1 MLFSSGRTHRS
12 SLSTHYFLKEAMM
25 MMRRRTS
32 LFSGIGMIL
41 LAASL
46 VVTAQDPATTPNSE
60 QEKAQAA
67 LREKALQLFDQVV
80 ADVQTL
86 KLPENRL
93 RVQWE
98 MGDLIWDYDEARA
111 RTLFSQALAGI
122 NELIRNLDVNDR
134 RFRELLQVPTQL
146 RQECLTTISRRDP
159 KLAYESF
166 LGMRL
171 PVAPPPANAPPNMP
185 PNQNANQQNSE
196 TNLEMSLLAA
206 MAASDP
212 RLALQNAE
220 ASLDKGQFPNS
231 LARLLAQLQQKD
243 KDAAARLKEKI
254 FKKLNTSTLLSNQG
268 ASTLALSL
276 LRPGPRLS
284 GTQTAAV
291 STGNSNNSNNQ
302 ALDEAAYRELLDL
315 VVAAALS
322 TGPIN
327 MQPPRPVGPG
337 AQRDEGQMQI
347 AQNNA
352 NARTL
357 VSGLSPLQAQ
367 IDKYLP
373 GRSAAIR
380 QKFSEMGIRGNPIT
394 IDAEI
399 SALMRQ
405 GTTDSFLQ
413 AAARSTGETQ
423 KMLYQQAAHRA
434 ISEGNPDRASQIA
447 SSYLDPRQRESITQE
462 IDRQKTMQN
471 ALVGKMEDARQLLAG
486 MRTDNERINWLTQIA
501 SMAVKKNE
509 PKLALPFLEEARNM
523 VNRRAENY
531 QQLEL
536 QMRVAHAFAPVEA
549 ARSFEVLALGVE
561 QLNELV
567 SAAAVLSGFEL
578 PVFKEGE
585 MRLQGGGQLSNMVS
599 RFGQELANLARS
611 DFERAQN
618 SADRFHRFEARL
630 LARLSI
636 VRTLLNK
643 RTNNNDAPPPPLP
656 PPPR

>member
-1 MLFSSGRTHRS
+1 
-12 SLSTHYFLKEAMM
+12 M
-25 MMRRRTS
+25 MMRRRIS

-46 VVTAQDPATTPNSE
+46 VVMAQDPATTLTPE

-93 RVQWE
+93 RIQWE

-111 RTLFSQALAGI
+111 RGLFAQSLAGI
-122 NELIRNLDVNDR
+122 SELIRNLDVNDR
-134 RFRELLQVPTQL
+134 RFRELLQIPTQL
-146 RQECLTTISRRDP
+146 RQECLTAISRRDP

-166 LGMRL
+166 LGLRL

-185 PNQNANQQNSE
+185 PNQNANPQNSE

-220 ASLDKGQFPNS
+220 ASLEKGQFPNS

-243 KDAAARLKEKI
+243 KDAAVRLKEKI

-268 ASTLALSL
+268 AATLALSL

-284 GTQTAAV
+284 GTQTVVTA
-291 STGNSNNSNNQ
+291 TGNSNNNNSNNQ
-302 ALDEAAYRELLDL
+302 ALDEASYRELLEL
-315 VVAAALS
+315 VVATALS
-322 TGPIN
+322 TGPIS

-337 AQRDEGQMQI
+337 APRDEGQAQI

-357 VSGLSPLQAQ
+357 VSGLSPMQAQ

-373 GRSAAIR
+373 GRSAAVR
-380 QKFSEMGIRGNPIT
+380 QKFAELGIRTNPIT

-405 GTTDSFLQ
+405 GTTDAILL
-413 AAARSTGETQ
+413 AATRTTGETQ
-423 KMLYQQAAHRA
+423 KMLYQQAAYKS
-434 ISEGNPDRASQIA
+434 ISEGNVDRASQIA
-447 SSYLDPRQRESITQE
+447 NSYLDQRQRDSIMQE
-462 IDRQKTMQN
+462 IERQKTMQT
-471 ALVGKMEDARQLLAG
+471 ALAGKMEDARQVLAG
-486 MRTDNERINWLTQIA
+486 MRTDNERIGWLTQIA

-536 QMRVAHAFAPVEA
+536 QMRVARAFAPVEA

-585 MRLQGGGQLSNMVS
+585 MRLQGGGQLSNMVT
-599 RFGQELANLARS
+599 RFGQELANLARG

-618 SADRFHRFEARL
+618 SADRFQRFEARL

-636 VRTLLNK
+636 VRNLLSK
-643 RTNNNDAPPPPLP
+643 RTNDNDMPPPPPLP
-656 PPPR
+656 PPR

>member
-1 MLFSSGRTHRS
+1 
-12 SLSTHYFLKEAMM
+12 
-25 MMRRRTS
+25 MMRRRIS
-32 LFSGIGMIL
+32 LFSGIGMIF

-46 VVTAQDPATTPNSE
+46 VVMAQDPATKLTPE

-93 RVQWE
+93 RIQWE

-111 RTLFSQALAGI
+111 RGLFAQSLAGI
-122 NELIRNLDVNDR
+122 SELIRNLDVNDR

-166 LGMRL
+166 LAMRL

-185 PNQNANQQNSE
+185 PNQNANPQNSE

-220 ASLDKGQFPNS
+220 ASLEKGQFPNS

-254 FKKLNTSTLLSNQG
+254 FKKLNTSTLLGNQG
-268 ASTLALSL
+268 AATLALSL
-276 LRPGPRLS
+276 LRSGPRLS
-284 GTQTAAV
+284 GTQTVVTA
-291 STGNSNNSNNQ
+291 TGNSNNSNNQ
-302 ALDEAAYRELLDL
+302 ALDEASYRELLDL
-315 VVAAALS
+315 VVATALS

-337 AQRDEGQMQI
+337 AQRDEGQAQI
-347 AQNNA
+347 AMNNA

-357 VSGLSPLQAQ
+357 VSGLSPLQMQ

-405 GTTDSFLQ
+405 GTTDAFLQ
-413 AAARSTGETQ
+413 AASRSTGETQ
-423 KMLYQQAAHRA
+423 KMLYQQAAYKS
-434 ISEGNPDRASQIA
+434 ISEGNVDRASQIA
-447 SSYLDPRQRESITQE
+447 NSYLDQRQRDSIMQE
-462 IDRQKTMQN
+462 IERQKTMQT
-471 ALVGKMEDARQLLAG
+471 ALAGKMEDARQLLAG
-486 MRTDNERINWLTQIA
+486 MRTDNERISWLTQIA

-509 PKLALPFLEEARNM
+509 PKLALPFLEEARNL

-536 QMRVAHAFAPVEA
+536 QMRVARAFAPVEA
-549 ARSFEVLALGVE
+549 ARSFEVLAVGVE

-630 LARLSI
+630 LARMSI
-636 VRTLLNK
+636 VRNLLGK
-643 RTNNNDAPPPPLP
+643 RMNDNDAPPPPPP